1 MEDGCL
7 LVPCLDLMMELESAE
22 ELAETDEPVLMESW
36 VTSSLTLDP
45 GARESEVPFL
55 TGGQMHSFLS

>member
-1 MEDGCL
+1 
-7 LVPCLDLMMELESAE
+7 MELESVE

-36 VTSSLTLDP
+36 VTSFLTLDP
-45 GARESEVPFL
+45 EARESEVPFL